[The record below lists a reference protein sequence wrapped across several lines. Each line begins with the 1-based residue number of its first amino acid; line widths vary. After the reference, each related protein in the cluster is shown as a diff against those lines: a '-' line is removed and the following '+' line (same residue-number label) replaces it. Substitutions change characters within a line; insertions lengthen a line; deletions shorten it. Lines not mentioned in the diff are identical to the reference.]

1 ENTMCREAIGWTGR
15 PKAERLGKARITQ
28 SIRQIARLRRASPYR
43 RKLVGDFR
51 GRRGHRP
58 SKLIGVLPM
67 NIPRQPFVG
76 LGMVAALG
84 IAVADFVPIAPSQ
97 WLIWLIALVSI
108 AIVLFWKSNTGL
120 TYLLVGYAFFLLHN
134 FQTGDTPGLRL
145 ANELGERMRTVRAT
159 GV

>member
-1 ENTMCREAIGWTGR
+1 
-15 PKAERLGKARITQ
+15 
-28 SIRQIARLRRASPYR
+28 
-43 RKLVGDFR
+43 
-51 GRRGHRP
+51 
-58 SKLIGVLPM
+58 M

-76 LGMVAALG
+76 LALMAALG
-84 IAVADFVPIAPSQ
+84 IAVADFVSIAPSQ

-159 GV
+159 GVVASEPRVTANGFAT